1 MQLINSLISILFR
14 LVLMVTG
21 LIFVAGLVVVAMFA
35 LILSFL
41 WSLITG
47 QRHPISVVWSRFRQ
61 TQDAVWRASKRG
73 GNGASPFS
81 KQGPQAA
88 QPTAANDDIVDV
100 EDLQTRRLKDAEHEP
115 K

>member
-1 MQLINSLISILFR
+1 
-14 LVLMVTG
+14 
-21 LIFVAGLVVVAMFA
+21 LVVVAVFA

-100 EDLQTRRLKDAEHEP
+100 EDLQTTRLKDAEREP